1 MIRAVTF
8 DFWQTLADD
17 TAEGIAAQRRL
28 RLDALHAALAESG
41 LRLDAAAVEAG
52 YERSQALLES
62 RFWDLHRDPGF
73 AEQVGLVLDC
83 VAPGAA
89 TRVVGATLEAL
100 LRGYAEPVLARP
112 PALCPGAAEAVQG
125 LAARGIALGIVSNTG
140 RTPGHGAPAISRRP
154 RPAALLHRRRGV
166 LLRRGGGAQAGR
178 GDLPAHAGEAG
189 PGGGAGSRRDGA
201 RRRQSRCRRGG
212 RPCSGPARGALH
224 TAAGARR
231 RNGRTSCSPISARF
245 PSASPPC
252 EWQGPPRAGAYCAIG
267 SGRVTSGPA

>member
-28 RLDALHAALAESG
+28 RLDALHAALVESG

-83 VAPGAA
+83 VTPGAA

-140 RTPGHGAPAISRRP
+140 RTPGHVLRRYLDGHDLLRYFTAAAVSFSDEVGVRKPDAEIFRRTLAKLGPAAERAPGETAHVGDNPVADVEGARALGLRAVHYTAGRRP
-154 RPAALLHRRRGV
+154 PAERADLVLADLGTLPECLAAL
-166 LLRRGGGAQAGR
+166 
-178 GDLPAHAGEAG
+178 
-189 PGGGAGSRRDGA
+189 
-201 RRRQSRCRRGG
+201 
-212 RPCSGPARGALH
+212 
-224 TAAGARR
+224 
-231 RNGRTSCSPISARF
+231 
-245 PSASPPC
+245 
-252 EWQGPPRAGAYCAIG
+252 
-267 SGRVTSGPA
+267 